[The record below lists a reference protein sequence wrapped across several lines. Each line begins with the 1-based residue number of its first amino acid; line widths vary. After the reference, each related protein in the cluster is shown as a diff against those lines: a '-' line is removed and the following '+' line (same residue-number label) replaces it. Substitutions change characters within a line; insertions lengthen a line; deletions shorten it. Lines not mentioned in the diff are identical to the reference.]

1 MKIWVDAD
9 ACPNAI
15 KEILYRAAKRTGCPL
30 TLVANISIQVPSY
43 VDMIVV
49 PGRFDEADNKIVEL
63 LNAGDLTITT
73 DIPLAAQALEKGSYV
88 FTHRGE
94 ELTNKNIGERLAM
107 RDLMES
113 LRSGTDPI
121 VSGGPP
127 PFSNRD
133 SAKFANQLDR
143 FLAKHLPK
151 HQAIPTQP
159 TPEPTAPATLAP
171 KPTLNPRPAFKP
183 DPAE

>member
-15 KEILYRAAKRTGCPL
+15 KEILYRAAKRTGCPT
-30 TLVANISIQVPSY
+30 TLVANIHIQVPSY

-63 LNAGDLTITT
+63 LSAGDLTITT

-107 RDLMES
+107 RNLMES
-113 LRSGTDPI
+113 LRGGTDPL

-127 PFSNRD
+127 PFGQRD

-143 FLAKHLPK
+143 FLAKHLPP
-151 HQAIPTQP
+151 QAA
-159 TPEPTAPATLAP
+159 TPEQKAPKSEKAVPLSP
-171 KPTLNPRPAFKP
+171 KPTLNPRPTFKP
-183 DPAE
+183 DSTE

>member
-63 LNAGDLTITT
+63 VSAGDLTITT
-73 DIPLAAQALEKGSYV
+73 DIPLAAQVLEKGSYV

-127 PFSNRD
+127 PFSQRD

-143 FLAKHLPK
+143 FLAKHQPQPSTSAKEDDKSTVLP
-151 HQAIPTQP
+151 
-159 TPEPTAPATLAP
+159 AP
-171 KPTLNPRPAFKP
+171 KPTLKPRPTFKP
-183 DPAE
+183 NSAE

>member
-9 ACPNAI
+9 ACPNLI

-30 TLVANISIQVPSY
+30 TLVANMSIQVPSY

-63 LNAGDLTITT
+63 VSAGDLTITT

-143 FLAKHLPK
+143 FLAKHLAHSPTVPSPK
-151 HQAIPTQP
+151 ASKPK
-159 TPEPTAPATLAP
+159 TPAPLAP
-171 KPTLNPRPAFKP
+171 KPTLNPRPTLKQ
-183 DPAE
+183 DSAE